1 MITTRDIEAL
11 GFVLD
16 DHGGSW
22 EQWLMEFD
30 NCSLG
35 AVFHNYGKAF
45 ELHIYQNGY
54 TANIE
59 LKGEVTLERIKKLIE
74 ALR

>member
-16 DHGGSW
+16 DRGRSW

-35 AVFHNYGKAF
+35 VVFYKYGKFF
-45 ELHIYQNGY
+45 ELHIYQNGF
-54 TANIE
+54 TSQIQ